1 MPSNKVHLEVRKSD
15 GAILSYFLERP
26 TAQSATVD
34 YVEAT
39 QDELTFLSALE
50 DYILSAGTVVSLTH
64 LESHRK
70 RVNEAKAAKAAQHIA
85 AARKATQ
92 KPSQSV
98 TVASSKPATNNTA
111 KFKAGFKPVPN
122 KRKQP

>member
-1 MPSNKVHLEVRKSD
+1 MPSNKVYLEVQKSD

-39 QDELTFLSALE
+39 RDELTYLSALE

-85 AARKATQ
+85 QAREVAK

-98 TVASSKPATNNTA
+98 TAADNKQSKYAA
-111 KFKAGFKPVPN
+111 RIFKDMANK
-122 KRKQP
+122 KRKQS

>member
-1 MPSNKVHLEVRKSD
+1 MPSNKVYLEVQKSD

-39 QDELTFLSALE
+39 RDELTYLSALE
-50 DYILSAGTVVSLTH
+50 DYILSAGTAVSLTH

-85 AARKATQ
+85 AAREATQ
-92 KPSQSV
+92 KSSQSV
-98 TVASSKPATNNTA
+98 TAASNKQITNKAA
-111 KFKAGFKPVPN
+111 KFKAGFKPVQI
-122 KRKQP
+122 RK

>member
-1 MPSNKVHLEVRKSD
+1 MSNKNIYLEVRKSD
-15 GAILSYFLERP
+15 GAILSYLLERP

-50 DYILSAGTVVSLTH
+50 DYILSAGTAVSLTH

-70 RVNEAKAAKAAQHIA
+70 RVNEAKADKAAQHIA

-98 TVASSKPATNNTA
+98 TAASSKPATNNTE
-111 KFKAGFKPVPN
+111 KFKAGFKPAPN
-122 KRKQP
+122 KKK

>member
-1 MPSNKVHLEVRKSD
+1 MPSNKVYLEVRKSD

-26 TAQSATVD
+26 TTQLAAVD

-50 DYILSAGTVVSLTH
+50 DYILTAGTVVSLTH

-85 AARKATQ
+85 QAREAAK
-92 KPSQSV
+92 KPSQSDTV
-98 TVASSKPATNNTA
+98 THNKQPKYSARI
-111 KFKAGFKPVPN
+111 FKDMINK
-122 KRKQP
+122 KRK